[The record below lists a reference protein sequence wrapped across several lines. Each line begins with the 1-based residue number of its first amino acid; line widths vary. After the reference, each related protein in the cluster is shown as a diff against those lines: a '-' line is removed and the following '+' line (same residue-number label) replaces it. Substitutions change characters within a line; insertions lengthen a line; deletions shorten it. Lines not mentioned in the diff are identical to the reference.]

1 MKGGRSHRPQSSD
14 PPDEWVDG
22 SWTVDCI
29 CGVTF
34 DDGEEMVK
42 CDECGVWV
50 HTRCSRYVKGDD
62 TFACD
67 KCKAR
72 HNNNTNT
79 EETEVAQFLVELPTK
94 TITMDNK
101 KALHSRPRLWTYK
114 PIQDRV
120 HIQGPPGG
128 DPSIFSGTSASSIFT
143 PHLWKACG
151 YVPKKFNFQYKE
163 FPFWNDDDDDK
174 DNVNE
179 GLQAQTPAQPQ
190 AQDNDENGAGSGPL
204 ISLSKDGDNGAAPVF
219 DYSSV
224 NVDARSGNAKEKETG
239 KIGSEDVPPRV
250 HSEVKKERT
259 LLRPPVVHN
268 SKRNKGDFG
277 SSNSKDRSG
286 KKRVRTSSDRE
297 VDPRRR
303 TLHSSKSVFT
313 STGDAK
319 QLDFYDDRGA
329 KIFKADTRSMKN
341 KNLTD
346 IMVQERVSDDY
357 LAVDTIM
364 EEPNNNLTI
373 TEDSSEPLYPDMTR
387 HGVSVG
393 DVLAEEK
400 PIHKPPIV
408 VEMSSKTDDAV
419 TSALKQNNVGN
430 TSAKEK
436 GGDCSVADN
445 ADDTLVVRSAA
456 SPQTEGHCGSAPEP
470 VDNQVSQDL
479 DHNMRTT
486 STKCKVKMK
495 REDEVDNF
503 RKPSIFH
510 PSPIND
516 LKNNEK
522 PSDQTFDVKVNDA
535 PVPSLPSSEN
545 KVGGVDIS
553 SELIPSDHTNKPN
566 ELSGDL
572 CHRKQELEG
581 SEGSLE
587 TQKGFSETKDGSESA
602 KDPSKSEALGCPP
615 KVLVEKSSPTSST
628 MNSKS
633 LGHDIK
639 SEDTE
644 TANPF
649 TKHGMMADCNVHIK
663 NENCTSN
670 VARDENPK
678 KSVRERPKSS
688 LNSNSK
694 GLHSSRSV
702 HNSVS
707 KQVNSDARDSIHVS
721 SKSLIHQTASIVG
734 SSESNASQHSQKV
747 LQVQNKIS
755 SSASQK
761 VEKPNQTNIATSS
774 KLNHGHAQ
782 SVNPSPIS
790 NSSMLSDEE
799 LALLLHQELNSSPR
813 VPRVPRARHAG
824 SLPQLTSAS
833 ATSMLMKRTSGGGK
847 DHYLVSRRKHK
858 DASRDGSGSSRE
870 LEDEAKRIE
879 KEKGPS
885 SSDQRKQDISY
896 VEDAPAREE
905 GLASMTAANS
915 ITNNT
920 VSSTSAIA
928 NSDPSSPP
936 EDQNLSS
943 VRNSPRN
950 ISDDDTTTAGRPVHR
965 TLPGLINDIIIMSKG
980 RRMTYEELCNAVLPH
995 WHNLRKHNGERY
1007 AYSSHSQA
1015 VLDCL
1020 RNRQEWA
1027 RLVDRG
1033 PKTNSNRKRRKEA
1046 EESDD
1051 NGYGKGRTAKEAE
1064 GKNFELQKEEFPKGK
1079 RKARKRRRLALQGRA
1094 VKDVRRRQKTDS
1106 QTDEDVGPFSN
1117 SSEESMFSEDEI
1129 QVGRICPAGSTSD
1142 EAGSA

>member
-72 HNNNTNT
+72 HNNNP

-94 TITMDNK
+94 TISMDNK
-101 KALHSRPRLWTYK
+101 KALPSRPRLWTDK
-114 PIQDRV
+114 PIQERV
-120 HIQGPPGG
+120 HVQGPPGG
-128 DPSIFSGTSASSIFT
+128 DPSIFSATSVSSIFS

-163 FPFWNDDDDDK
+163 FPFWSDNDDDM

-179 GLQAQTPAQPQ
+179 SLQAQTEAQPQ
-190 AQDNDENGAGSGPL
+190 AQDNNKNGAGAL
-204 ISLSKDGDNGAAPVF
+204 VYLSKDGDNNGAALVLDP
-219 DYSSV
+219 SS
-224 NVDARSGNAKEKETG
+224 VDARSGHAKETETG
-239 KIGSEDVPPRV
+239 KFGSEDVPPRV
-250 HSEVKKERT
+250 RSEVKKERT

-268 SKRNKGDFG
+268 SKRSKGDFR

-286 KKRVRTSSDRE
+286 KKRVRTTSDRE
-297 VDPRRR
+297 VDPMRR

-313 STGDAK
+313 TTGDAK
-319 QLDFYDDRGA
+319 QVDFYEDRGP
-329 KIFKADTRSMKN
+329 KILKADTRSIKN
-341 KNLTD
+341 KNLKETV
-346 IMVQERVSDDY
+346 VQECVSDDY

-364 EEPNNNLTI
+364 EEPNNNIAT
-373 TEDSSEPLYPDMTR
+373 TEDSSEPLYPDTTR
-387 HGVSVG
+387 HGVSVV
-393 DVLAEEK
+393 DVPAEEK
-400 PIHKPPIV
+400 PNHKPPTV

-430 TSAKEK
+430 ASAKEK
-436 GGDCSVADN
+436 DGDCSVADN
-445 ADDTLVVRSAA
+445 ADDSLVARSAA
-456 SPQTEGHCGSAPEP
+456 SPHTEGYCGSAPELA
-470 VDNQVSQDL
+470 DNQFSQDL
-479 DHNMRTT
+479 ERNKRTS

-495 REDEVDNF
+495 REDDIDNF
-503 RKPSIFH
+503 KKPSIFH
-510 PSPIND
+510 PSPISD

-522 PSDQTFDVKVNDA
+522 LSDHKSDVEVNDA
-535 PVPSLPSSEN
+535 PVPSLPSCEN
-545 KVGGVDIS
+545 KVGSVDIS
-553 SELIPSDHTNKPN
+553 SEVIPADYINKPN
-566 ELSGDL
+566 ELSGDI
-572 CHRKQELEG
+572 CPRKQELEG
-581 SEGSLE
+581 YEGSLE
-587 TQKGFSETKDGSESA
+587 TQKVFSEIKDGSDSA
-602 KDPSKSEALGCPP
+602 KDPSRSEALGCPA
-615 KVLVEKSSPTSST
+615 KVLACVGKSSPTSST

-633 LGHDIK
+633 LGHHDIK

-649 TKHGMMADCNVHIK
+649 TKHGAMTDSSVQIK

-670 VARDENPK
+670 VARDDNPK

-707 KQVNSDARDSIHVS
+707 KQANSDVRDSVSVS
-721 SKSLIHQTASIVG
+721 SKSLIHQTASISG
-734 SSESNASQHSQKV
+734 SSESNVSLHNQKV
-747 LQVQNKIS
+747 QVQNKIS
-755 SSASQK
+755 SSAPQK
-761 VEKPNQTNIATSS
+761 VEKVNQTNIATSS
-774 KLNHGHAQ
+774 KLNQGHVP
-782 SVNPSPIS
+782 STNPSPIS

-824 SLPQLTSAS
+824 SLPQLSSAS

-858 DASRDGSGSSRE
+858 DASRDGSGSSRD
-870 LEDEAKRIE
+870 LEDEAKKVE
-879 KEKGPS
+879 KEKGPT
-885 SSDQRKQDISY
+885 SSDQRKQDMSY
-896 VEDAPAREE
+896 MEDAPAREE
-905 GLASMTAANS
+905 GPASMTAANS
-915 ITNNT
+915 IAKNI

-943 VRNSPRN
+943 MRNSPRN
-950 ISDDDTTTAGRPVHR
+950 ISDDDTATAGRPAHH
-965 TLPGLINDIIIMSKG
+965 TLPGLINEIIMSKG
-980 RRMTYEELCNAVLPH
+980 RRMTYEELCSAVLPH

-1033 PKTNSNRKRRKEA
+1033 PKTNSNRKRRKLEA

-1051 NGYGKGRTAKEAE
+1051 NGYGKGRTGKETE

-1106 QTDEDVGPFSN
+1106 LTDEDVGPFSN

-1129 QVGRICPAGSTSD
+1129 QVGRVCPAGSTSD
-1142 EAGSA
+1142 ETGD

>member
-72 HNNNTNT
+72 HNSTNHA
-79 EETEVAQFLVELPTK
+79 ETEVAQFLVELPTK
-94 TITMDNK
+94 TISMDNK
-101 KALHSRPRLWTYK
+101 TALPSRARLWTDK
-114 PIQDRV
+114 PMEERV
-120 HIQGPPGG
+120 HVQGPPQG
-128 DPSIFSGTSASSIFT
+128 DPSIFSTSSASSIFT
-143 PHLWKACG
+143 PQLWKACR
-151 YVPKKFNFQYKE
+151 YVPKKFTFHYKE
-163 FPFWNDDDDDK
+163 FPSWGDNDNDNDK
-174 DNVNE
+174 DMDDHKDE
-179 GLQAQTPAQPQ
+179 ALQAQAE
-190 AQDNDENGAGSGPL
+190 AAAHDSNMDNNGAGAL
-204 ISLSKDGDNGAAPVF
+204 LSLAEEADNTATAAPVEPSA
-219 DYSSV
+219 DT
-224 NVDARSGNAKEKETG
+224 RSGHPKDVDTG
-239 KIGSEDVPPRV
+239 KSGSEDVPPRL
-250 HSEVKKERT
+250 HSDVKKERA
-259 LLRPPVVHN
+259 LLRPPSVHN
-268 SKRNKGDFG
+268 SKRSKVDLGA
-277 SSNSKDRSG
+277 SNSKDRSG
-286 KKRVRTSSDRE
+286 KKRVRTSDRD
-297 VDPRRR
+297 VHPKRR
-303 TLHSSKSVFT
+303 TLHSSSKTEFMPP
-313 STGDAK
+313 GDGK
-319 QLDFYDDRGA
+319 QLDFFEDRGP
-329 KIFKADTRSMKN
+329 KVFKADDRIVKN
-341 KNLTD
+341 KNVKD
-346 IMVQERVSDDY
+346 ITVQERISNDY
-357 LAVDTIM
+357 LAVDTVM
-364 EEPNNNLTI
+364 EEPNNNVTT
-373 TEDSSEPLYPDMTR
+373 TEDSSEPLYPDITR
-387 HGVSVG
+387 PAVSVG
-393 DVLAEEK
+393 AEEK
-400 PIHKPPIV
+400 ISHKALSM

-419 TSALKQNNVGN
+419 TSALKQNCVGN
-430 TSAKEK
+430 ASVKEK
-436 GGDCSVADN
+436 DGNCLAVDNTDDSV
-445 ADDTLVVRSAA
+445 VVRSAA
-456 SPQTEGHCGSAPEP
+456 SPHTEGHCCSAPEL
-470 VDNQVSQDL
+470 VDNQISQDL
-479 DHNMRTT
+479 DRNIRPNT
-486 STKCKVKMK
+486 TKCKVKLK
-495 REDEVDNF
+495 RDDDVDNF
-503 RKPSIFH
+503 RMPSNFH
-510 PSPIND
+510 SSPISD

-522 PSDQTFDVKVNDA
+522 TFDHISDAVKVNDA
-535 PVPSLPSSEN
+535 SVPSLPSGES

-553 SELIPSDHTNKPN
+553 SEEIPADQTNKPN
-566 ELSGDL
+566 ELSGDF
-572 CHRKQELEG
+572 CHIKQELEG
-581 SEGSLE
+581 SEGSME
-587 TQKGFSETKDGSESA
+587 TQKGFSETKDGSDAA
-602 KDPSKSEALGCPP
+602 KDPSKSEALGCLP
-615 KVLVEKSSPTSST
+615 KVGKSSPTSST
-628 MNSKS
+628 MNTKS

-644 TANPF
+644 IPNSI
-649 TKHGMMADCNVHIK
+649 TKHGVMADGSIHIK
-663 NENCTSN
+663 NDNSPSN
-670 VARDENPK
+670 AARDENPK
-678 KSVRERPKSS
+678 KSVKDRPKSS

-702 HNSVS
+702 QNSVS
-707 KQVNSDARDSIHVS
+707 KQVNSDVRDSVHVSS
-721 SKSLIHQTASIVG
+721 SKSLVHQTTSIGG
-734 SSESNASQHSQKV
+734 SGESNASLHYQKV
-747 LQVQNKIS
+747 VQVQNKIS
-755 SSASQK
+755 SSAPQK
-761 VEKPNQTNIATSS
+761 VEKPNQTNIHNSS
-774 KLNHGHAQ
+774 KLNQSHVP

-858 DASRDGSGSSRE
+858 DASKDGSGSSRE

-879 KEKGPS
+879 KEKGSS
-885 SSDQRKQDISY
+885 SSDQRKQDMSY

-905 GLASMTAANS
+905 GLPSMMAANS
-915 ITNNT
+915 IPNNT

-943 VRNSPRN
+943 MRNSPKN
-950 ISDDDTTTAGRPVHR
+950 ISDDDTATAGRPVHR
-965 TLPGLINDIIIMSKG
+965 TLPGLINDIMSKG
-980 RRMTYEELCNAVLPH
+980 RRMTYEELCHAVLPH

-1020 RNRQEWA
+1020 RNRPEWA

-1033 PKTNSNRKRRKEA
+1033 PKTNYNRKRRKLDA

-1051 NGYGKGRTAKEAE
+1051 NGYGKGRAAKEVD

-1094 VKDVRRRQKTDS
+1094 VKDVRRRQKADS
-1106 QTDEDVGPFSN
+1106 LTDEDVGPFSN

-1129 QVGRICPAGSTSD
+1129 QVGRMCPAGSTSD